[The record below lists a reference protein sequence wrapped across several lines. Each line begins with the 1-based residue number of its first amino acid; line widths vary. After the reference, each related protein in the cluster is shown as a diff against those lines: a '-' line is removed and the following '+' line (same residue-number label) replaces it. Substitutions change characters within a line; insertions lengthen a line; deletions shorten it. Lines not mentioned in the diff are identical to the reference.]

1 MEEAFIHLHNG
12 GQGAPNITIDA
23 NHYNPPH
30 KGQSH
35 HASLVPVL
43 LPLNTYYLVRLLN
56 DFSSLRQGI
65 NNLIIVER
73 PMAEITHYVD
83 KS

>member
-1 MEEAFIHLHNG
+1 MTRAKYDWHINGSSMEEAFIHLHNG

-23 NHYNPPH
+23 NHHNPPH

-43 LPLNTYYLVRLLN
+43 LPLNT
-56 DFSSLRQGI
+56 
-65 NNLIIVER
+65 
-73 PMAEITHYVD
+73 
-83 KS
+83 